1 MVERATFSLDE
12 DAFAFLKRVG
22 GKNKS
27 AYINDLLKK
36 EKQRMLEEA
45 IFQANQ
51 EEAKDVEYQKELLD
65 WEATLSDGLNS

>member
-12 DAFAFLKRVG
+12 DAFAFLKMVG

-65 WEATLSDGLNS
+65 WEATLSDGLNG